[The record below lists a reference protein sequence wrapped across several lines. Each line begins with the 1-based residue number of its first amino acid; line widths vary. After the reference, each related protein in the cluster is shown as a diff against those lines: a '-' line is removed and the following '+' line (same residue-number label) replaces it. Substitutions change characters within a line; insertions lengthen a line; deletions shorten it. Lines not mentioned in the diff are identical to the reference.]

1 MATFMPVRMC
11 MRMSTQ
17 MMSHLST
24 LMPTHRNT
32 HACKGDAL
40 VDTRVH
46 TVCPYI
52 HSYTHAKFGQG
63 VFRRMDV
70 AAWVYCLSVIAAF
83 IAERVFFFTQPVTA
97 TAEKSG

>member
-1 MATFMPVRMC
+1 
-11 MRMSTQ
+11 MST
-17 MMSHLST
+17 HGDIHACAYVYAHVYTDDVALVY
-24 LMPTHRNT
+24 T
-32 HACKGDAL
+32 HAN
-40 VDTRVH
+40 TQEH
-46 TVCPYI
+46 TCLQRGCTCGHTCPYI

-97 TAEKSG
+97 TAEKTG